1 MTVPEP
7 CDQEFVARVRA
18 AIAEADEC
26 AAALMVEWADERRPS
41 ANVA

>member
-18 AIAEADEC
+18 AIVEADES
-26 AAALMVEWADERRPS
+26 AAALMAEWAEARRPS